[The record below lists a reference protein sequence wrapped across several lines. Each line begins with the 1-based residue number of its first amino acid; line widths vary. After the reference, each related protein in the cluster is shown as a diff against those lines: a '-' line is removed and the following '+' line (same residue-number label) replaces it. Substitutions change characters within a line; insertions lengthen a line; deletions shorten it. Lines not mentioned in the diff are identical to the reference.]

1 MLTDLRLAFRQLR
14 HNPSFTLIAILSL
27 ALGIGANTA
36 VFSLVNEF
44 LLRSL
49 PVREPEQLVIFRN
62 VAGAR
67 GNLARSTQGYGS
79 QDEATG
85 RFSTSSFPL
94 QLLEQFRARP
104 EVLSDALAFAPL
116 WQANVLIDGQ
126 PELGISAQLA
136 SGSYHATLGVS
147 AQIGRTLS
155 ANDDQPNAEPV
166 AVISHR
172 LWQRRFAG
180 SPDVLGRTLQLNK
193 VAVTIVG
200 VTPPEFAGTGQ
211 VGEYCD
217 LTVPIA
223 QHGRFVPDMRDERQR
238 TSTWWVMLM
247 GRLAP
252 GVAPEQA
259 RAALEP
265 LFVET
270 ARAGWREAP
279 RRADEALGEIPDA
292 PTLRADPGFQGAR
305 ENRQRYTQSLR
316 LMLGLVALVLL
327 AACANVAN
335 LLLARATARR
345 REIAVRLA
353 LGASRARI
361 IRQLLAE
368 SLLLAFASAGLGV
381 LLAWVARGGLLAL
394 RPFGSEVANLTLPFD
409 LRVLGFTIG
418 AALLTALAFG
428 LAPALRATRVD
439 LAQEFQGGRTTHG
452 SRSWLSRSL
461 VVMQIALSLL
471 LLVCTGLLIG
481 SLRNLQR
488 TDPGFNRHQLAAFN
502 LELDSAGYAPSRIE
516 ALRQT
521 VQQKLSV
528 LPGVQGVSYS
538 HVAPLSQMQM
548 TSSVQ
553 IPGVVPPAGASALD
567 AAFNSVSPNFF
578 AVTQQPL
585 LLGRNF
591 RDTDAAN
598 ALKVAVVNETFVQR
612 YLGGA
617 NPLGR
622 RFHYESEKEEFE
634 IVGVAR
640 DAKYADLRSEVPPT
654 IYLAAAQREFGYV
667 SFLVRTA
674 GAPAAVLPAI
684 RSALRA
690 VDPTLPVLNLR
701 TMDEQIDRLHGQELL
716 FARLSGFFGG
726 LALVLASVGLYG
738 LMSYVVALRTGEI
751 GVRMA
756 LGALPGHVLRLFLG
770 ESLALVAIGIALG
783 SFAAWGT
790 AHLLTAML
798 FGLTRSDPFTY
809 SLAGAVL
816 LAVALIAA
824 AIPSWRAAR
833 VNPTVALRTE

>member
-1 MLTDLRLAFRQLR
+1 MLTDLRLAVRQLR
-14 HNPSFTLIAILSL
+14 QSRGFAAIAVLSL

-49 PVREPEQLVIFRN
+49 PVRDPEQLVIFRN

-67 GNLARSTQGYGS
+67 GNFARSTQGYGS
-79 QDEATG
+79 RDEATG

-94 QLLEQFRARP
+94 HLLEQLRTRP
-104 EVLSDALAFAPL
+104 EVLSDAFAFAPL

-126 PELGISAQLA
+126 PELGITAQLA
-136 SGSYHATLGVS
+136 SGSYHSTLGVS
-147 AQIGRTLS
+147 ALIGRTLS
-155 ANDDQPNAEPV
+155 DADDQPNAEPV

-193 VAVTIVG
+193 VTVTIVG
-200 VTPPEFAGTGQ
+200 VTPAEFAGTGQ
-211 VGEYCD
+211 VGEHYD

-238 TSTWWVMLM
+238 ASTWWVMLM

-252 GVAPEQA
+252 GVTPEQA

-265 LFVET
+265 LFVAT
-270 ARAGWREAP
+270 ARAGWLEAP
-279 RRADEALGEIPDA
+279 RRADETVGETPDA

-381 LLAWVARGGLLAL
+381 LGAWAARGGLLVL
-394 RPFGSEVANLTLPFD
+394 RPFGSDAANLTLPFD
-409 LRVLGFTIG
+409 LRVLGFTIV
-418 AALLTALAFG
+418 AALITALAFG

-439 LAQEFQGGRTTHG
+439 LAQEFQGGRTAHG

-461 VVMQIALSLL
+461 VVIQIALSLL

-488 TDPGFNRHQLAAFN
+488 VDAGFNRHQLAAFN
-502 LELDSAGYAPSRIE
+502 LELDSAGYAPTQVE
-516 ALRQT
+516 ALRQN
-521 VQQKLSV
+521 VQQKLAL
-528 LPGVQGVSYS
+528 LPGVRGVSYS
-538 HVAPLSQMQM
+538 YIAPLSQMQM

-553 IPGVVPPAGASALD
+553 IPGVVPPAGTSALD
-567 AAFNSVSPNFF
+567 ASFNSVSPNFF
-578 AVTQQPL
+578 VVTQQPL
-585 LLGRNF
+585 LLGRAF
-591 RDTDAAN
+591 TDADGAK
-598 ALKVAVVNETFVQR
+598 APKIAIVNETFVQR

-622 RFHYESEKEEFE
+622 RFHYESEKDEFE

-674 GAPAAVLPAI
+674 GEPASILAAI
-684 RSALRA
+684 RSTLRA
-690 VDPTLPVLNLR
+690 IDPTLPVLNLR
-701 TMDEQIDRLHGQELL
+701 TMDDQIDRLHGQELL
-716 FARLSGFFGG
+716 FARLAGFFGV
-726 LALVLASVGLYG
+726 LALTLACVGLYG
-738 LMSYVVALRTGEI
+738 LMSYVVARRTGEI

-770 ESLALVAIGIALG
+770 ESLALVAGGIALG
-783 SFAAWGT
+783 AFAAWGA
-790 AHLLTAML
+790 AHLLTSML
-798 FGLTRSDPFTY
+798 FGLTRADPFTY
-809 SLAGAVL
+809 GVAAGVL

-833 VNPTVALRTE
+833 VDPTVALRTE